1 MLEQELE
8 EEERKEL
15 IDVDEGKVEERENRF
30 HDVQVEGSRK
40 ELEVVRVSKCICLSP
55 NRILLSPRE
64 SLGQRERLLVDQELV
79 SSGFVDLLELELDV
93 VQVESEE
100 GNLEV
105 QVILASLVSGM
116 AVKASLPNEVEAG
129 VEEELPS
136 RSKVGE
142 AGSLVFGQVSLF
154 PIEYCYEVEV
164 QALLPHPPPL
174 QKIRRLQVRRFL
186 LSSLSAEE
194 EKAREGKQ
202 GLRLVSIVFE
212 SSEGY
217 WMCARVLELQVR

>member
-1 MLEQELE
+1 LLEQELE

-116 AVKASLPNEVEAG
+116 AVKASLPNEVEVG
-129 VEEELPS
+129 VEEEL
-136 RSKVGE
+136 RSNLKVVE
-142 AGSLVFGQVSLF
+142 EGSQVSDQVFLF
-154 PIEYCYEVEV
+154 PIEYCYEVGEQV
-164 QALLPHPPPL
+164 LPPPL
-174 QKIRRLQVRRFL
+174 RKIRRLQVTRFV
-186 LSSLSAEE
+186 LSSFCAEE
-194 EKAREGKQ
+194 EKAREGEQ
-202 GLRLVSIVFE
+202 GLRLVSIVFVSNE
-212 SSEGY
+212 DY
-217 WMCARVLELQVR
+217 